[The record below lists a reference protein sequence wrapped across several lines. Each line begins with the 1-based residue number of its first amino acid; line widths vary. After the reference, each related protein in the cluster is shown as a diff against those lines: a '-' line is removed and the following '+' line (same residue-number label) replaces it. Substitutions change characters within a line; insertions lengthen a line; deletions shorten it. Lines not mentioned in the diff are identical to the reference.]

1 MKLENGIWTIL
12 GTPEEIAMS
21 EERRAILTLLAE
33 NGAMSPKTIAEC
45 LRRNLNTLYS
55 TLFRMRQDGQIIQEE
70 ERGLYKLPSKK
81 PENDL
86 P

>member
-1 MKLENGIWTIL
+1 MKFEDGIWSII
-12 GTPEEIAMS
+12 GTAQEVAMS
-21 EERRAILTLLAE
+21 EERRSVLSLLTE

-55 TLFRMRQDGQIIQEE
+55 TLFRMKQDGQIIQEE
-70 ERGLYKLPSKK
+70 ERGLYKLPSEK